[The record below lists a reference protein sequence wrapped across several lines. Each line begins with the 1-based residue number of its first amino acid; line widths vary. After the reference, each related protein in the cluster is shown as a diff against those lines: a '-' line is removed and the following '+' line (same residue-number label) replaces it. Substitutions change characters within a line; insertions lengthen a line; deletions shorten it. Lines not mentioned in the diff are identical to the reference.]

1 MLKAFYLVVP
11 VCMKINVTIVN
22 VDTSD
27 KECLDGKKFESIP
40 YPSYFKDFLHSIKNS
55 DLNRHKKELF
65 IIQKDGHYDIL
76 YKNTTK

>member
-1 MLKAFYLVVP
+1 
-11 VCMKINVTIVN
+11 MKINVTIVN

-76 YKNTTK
+76 YKNTSK